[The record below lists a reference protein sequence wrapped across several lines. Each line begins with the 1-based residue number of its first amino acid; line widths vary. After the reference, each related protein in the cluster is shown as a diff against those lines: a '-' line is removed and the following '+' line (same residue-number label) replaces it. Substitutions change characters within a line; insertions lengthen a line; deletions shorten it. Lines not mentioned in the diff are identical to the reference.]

1 MSKLCKRIL
10 LILAVFSSFLTL
22 FACSAIQIDTY
33 HVELPQDKYQLR
45 VGQEIEALPIVSK
58 NGQEC
63 DLEVSYHSYDA
74 SIATY
79 VDGKIVALK
88 SGEVRIKVTLKNN
101 SKVYATALVTVVND
115 DSLIVDF
122 NYEKTMIKGTTQ
134 LLTYELLVEKNR
146 KLTFTSSN
154 ENVATIDELGNIK
167 AITVGTTTIETVV
180 SSLYDEGV
188 SKTYKLVIE
197 VKDLTFAINYVL
209 DGGTNSK
216 KNPNEYVPE
225 KLPLLL
231 ENPNKSGYKFVGWYD
246 NENFTGESIT
256 EISAGTMGDVTLYA
270 KWNAL
275 DYRISYELNGGINAE
290 NPDGYDVSDL
300 PVSLHAPSRTGYIFK
315 GWYMGENRVLAIPVG
330 TTGNV
335 VVSAKWEPITYTIDF
350 DTNGGLPTLSSID
363 YTIES
368 DSFTL
373 QEITKVGY
381 TFDGWYNGETKVTEI
396 TTGTYGNMTLV
407 AKWTADL
414 YTISYD
420 LADGVNNPENPT
432 SYTIESGLIT
442 LKDPTKEGYTFA
454 GWFNGEQLITTI
466 DSNTLENISLTAKWT
481 VNSYKLTFDVDGNL
495 TEKTFKYGESVTAIE
510 NPTKVGHTFT
520 GWSEELPVKMP
531 ANDLYVSATWRVNS
545 YKLTFD
551 VDGNLTEKTFK
562 YGESVTAIENPT
574 KVGHTFA
581 GWSEELPVKMPA
593 NDLYV
598 SATWRVNSYKITF
611 DVDGNLTEKTFKYG
625 ETVVAIENPT
635 KVGHTFAGWS
645 EELPETMP
653 ANDITVEAT
662 WTVNS
667 YKLTFD
673 VDGNLTEKTFKYGE
687 SVTAIENPTKVGYT
701 FAGWSPV
708 LPETM
713 PAEDLTVKATW
724 TVNSYDITYDF
735 AGGEFKNVDYL
746 NTPLHKFAIT
756 DYLTYQAVTG
766 AEVALI
772 KNTPAKFWV
781 YILLKN
787 TNNDG
792 LYEIVQIADGSA
804 NVTAEYDYVIAWH
817 SGLTDASAKNILQKM
832 LASSSSYIGGYVK
845 LSNVP
850 SSKTADCNITAE
862 VYKASDIVIN
872 DPLKTSY
879 TIEDSVELPTPS
891 RTGYVFDG
899 WYVNGTKLENIA
911 LGSTGNLNLVANWSI
926 VNYNINYDLDN
937 GSMEMVDYIN
947 NPLHTFTISDY
958 LTFAAATG
966 YKNALVDNAGGRW
979 WAYVVLQKTAVPGL
993 YKVVQMANGSTKITE
1008 QYDILIT
1015 WHSALK
1021 DTAAKAILN
1030 NMLNNS
1036 AAYVGSYIKVSNV
1049 PAGMTADCNI
1059 TAEVYSAESVKF
1071 NVITSYTVL
1080 DTVTLPVP
1088 TRTGYTFVGWYNG
1101 DIKVDKIE
1109 AGTTGNL
1116 NFVARWKE
1124 NVKVYHKLELDLAG
1138 GTLDDAPT
1146 QYLEGE
1152 EFILPIPTRE
1162 NYTFL
1167 GWYSGDTKIEKI
1179 SATETSDISLVAK
1192 WEIYPIRVN
1201 DKYYLTLKDAYD
1213 NASDNDVIYVGAGT
1227 FDLDFVIAKSV
1238 EIIGKS
1244 ASETTIKVAADYI
1257 NKVNAENIVISD
1269 VTLKGVGANVGGI
1282 YFQPGTKA
1290 HYFTVK
1296 NSVITD
1302 MNTFYKSIAAMSN
1315 NVVVT
1320 LENNEITKVGQFLIW
1335 VTTGV
1340 DTINLVGNKID
1351 AANCGTI
1358 TNAAAALLRIRDG
1371 KALVY
1376 NNEFTG
1382 TVPVITGLFE
1392 AGTATAEYVDV
1403 RFNTFK
1409 NVTKFVYINSVPKS
1423 VNFDE
1428 NLYLDADGNVLTAVP
1443 SQVTGNGVTPDAT
1456 IATSEEERA
1465 EFYYIFLH
1473 TQALNLVLNGGN
1485 CENLPTT
1492 YVEGRVT
1499 TLPIPSKVGYTFLGW
1514 YNGETKVDS
1523 IAASVSGELTLE
1535 AKWTINSYDI
1545 TYELAGGVN
1554 DSENPASYTIESGL
1568 ITLKDPT
1575 REGYTFLGWYNGEQL
1590 VTTIDSNTLENI
1602 TLTAKWK
1609 ITTDH
1614 EGTEDDPYSVDDAL
1628 KIAGTLTKGNS
1639 TTDKC
1644 YIKGIVSEITELSTS
1659 YGNATFKITVDGK
1672 TILVFR
1678 AKNEGNQNFT
1688 STDDLYVGD
1697 EVVIYGNITNYN
1709 GTLEITNCY
1718 VVSNNKVAR
1727 PEPIEEPE
1735 VVDKTLQEIIDMD
1748 DATNKEASY
1757 KITVIVLGWGKSLT
1771 SYDAAANKYGNMI
1784 VSDLEGLNKIV
1795 VFGAT
1800 ATISALVWD
1809 STNGKY
1815 TYTNKQDFLTNAITK
1830 SINIGD
1836 TLELVVIR
1844 DSYNGNTQLNAIV
1857 TKVTPKPAVTSNL
1870 IFDLDGGICA
1880 DLPTSYEEGT
1890 ELSLPT
1896 PTKEGYDFLG
1906 WEYNGTII
1914 TSITTTMTGDLT
1926 LTAKWKESGTTLY
1939 FEKVTS
1945 VNDITDDGLYLIVY
1959 ENGEKA
1965 YAFNSSLAT
1974 LDATNNYKELA
1985 LTALGIAVDDA
1996 SNSVTFRITKNT
2008 DGTFAILS
2016 ASNNYIYYSG
2026 SKNGLNQTSTKN
2038 TAINNISIDT
2048 DGYILIT
2055 SSSSTLKFNETSN
2068 QMRFRYYSSG
2078 QSSISLYKYSTTTSD
2093 PSKTH
2098 NINYNLPEGAT
2109 NSNPTSYTEGE
2120 TITLVDPVLPGYTF
2134 EGWYDN
2140 AECTGTKITEISGY
2154 TTDIILYAKFAKL
2167 PTHSISYKYNVDSTD
2182 IINDNPT
2189 EYAEGDSTVLKDAK
2203 LTNYAFSGW
2212 YLDSEYTN
2220 KITAIDPSWTAD
2232 VVIYGKFILDTL
2244 KETVV
2249 ATATFSANTNSGKVS
2264 NYTNT
2269 WSVTC
2274 DNVTW
2279 TMKNFNNNNNGW
2291 PYVRAGSKNNASV
2304 AEIITDSTMADSIT
2318 KVVVTVDKVTARS
2331 VNSFKLIVASDAN
2344 FENVIETV
2352 SLNIMTGENTF
2363 SCTTPIANCYYKI
2376 VIDCKK
2382 ASSNGIVQISKLEYY
2397 TKK

>member
-209 DGGTNSK
+209 DGGTNSEN
-216 KNPNEYVPE
+216 NPNEYVPE

-231 ENPNKSGYKFVGWYD
+231 ENPTKSGYKFVGWYD
-246 NENFTGESIT
+246 NENFTGEAIT

-275 DYRISYELNGGINAE
+275 DYRISYELNGGTNAE

-373 QEITKVGY
+373 QEITKAGY

-414 YTISYD
+414 YTISYN
-420 LADGVNNPENPT
+420 LADGVNSPENPT

-442 LKDPTKEGYTFA
+442 LKDPT
-454 GWFNGEQLITTI
+454 
-466 DSNTLENISLTAKWT
+466 
-481 VNSYKLTFDVDGNL
+481 
-495 TEKTFKYGESVTAIE
+495 
-510 NPTKVGHTFT
+510 
-520 GWSEELPVKMP
+520 
-531 ANDLYVSATWRVNS
+531 R
-545 YKLTFD
+545 
-551 VDGNLTEKTFK
+551 
-562 YGESVTAIENPT
+562 
-574 KVGHTFA
+574 
-581 GWSEELPVKMPA
+581 
-593 NDLYV
+593 
-598 SATWRVNSYKITF
+598 
-611 DVDGNLTEKTFKYG
+611 
-625 ETVVAIENPT
+625 
-635 KVGHTFAGWS
+635 
-645 EELPETMP
+645 
-653 ANDITVEAT
+653 
-662 WTVNS
+662 
-667 YKLTFD
+667 
-673 VDGNLTEKTFKYGE
+673 
-687 SVTAIENPTKVGYT
+687 VGYT
-701 FAGWSPV
+701 FV
-708 LPETM
+708 
-713 PAEDLTVKATW
+713 
-724 TVNSYDITYDF
+724 
-735 AGGEFKNVDYL
+735 
-746 NTPLHKFAIT
+746 
-756 DYLTYQAVTG
+756 
-766 AEVALI
+766 
-772 KNTPAKFWV
+772 
-781 YILLKN
+781 
-787 TNNDG
+787 
-792 LYEIVQIADGSA
+792 
-804 NVTAEYDYVIAWH
+804 
-817 SGLTDASAKNILQKM
+817 
-832 LASSSSYIGGYVK
+832 
-845 LSNVP
+845 
-850 SSKTADCNITAE
+850 
-862 VYKASDIVIN
+862 
-872 DPLKTSY
+872 
-879 TIEDSVELPTPS
+879 
-891 RTGYVFDG
+891 
-899 WYVNGTKLENIA
+899 
-911 LGSTGNLNLVANWSI
+911 
-926 VNYNINYDLDN
+926 
-937 GSMEMVDYIN
+937 
-947 NPLHTFTISDY
+947 
-958 LTFAAATG
+958 
-966 YKNALVDNAGGRW
+966 
-979 WAYVVLQKTAVPGL
+979 
-993 YKVVQMANGSTKITE
+993 
-1008 QYDILIT
+1008 
-1015 WHSALK
+1015 
-1021 DTAAKAILN
+1021 
-1030 NMLNNS
+1030 
-1036 AAYVGSYIKVSNV
+1036 
-1049 PAGMTADCNI
+1049 
-1059 TAEVYSAESVKF
+1059 
-1071 NVITSYTVL
+1071 
-1080 DTVTLPVP
+1080 
-1088 TRTGYTFVGWYNG
+1088 
-1101 DIKVDKIE
+1101 
-1109 AGTTGNL
+1109 
-1116 NFVARWKE
+1116 
-1124 NVKVYHKLELDLAG
+1124 
-1138 GTLDDAPT
+1138 
-1146 QYLEGE
+1146 
-1152 EFILPIPTRE
+1152 
-1162 NYTFL
+1162 
-1167 GWYSGDTKIEKI
+1167 
-1179 SATETSDISLVAK
+1179 
-1192 WEIYPIRVN
+1192 
-1201 DKYYLTLKDAYD
+1201 
-1213 NASDNDVIYVGAGT
+1213 
-1227 FDLDFVIAKSV
+1227 
-1238 EIIGKS
+1238 
-1244 ASETTIKVAADYI
+1244 
-1257 NKVNAENIVISD
+1257 
-1269 VTLKGVGANVGGI
+1269 
-1282 YFQPGTKA
+1282 
-1290 HYFTVK
+1290 
-1296 NSVITD
+1296 
-1302 MNTFYKSIAAMSN
+1302 
-1315 NVVVT
+1315 
-1320 LENNEITKVGQFLIW
+1320 
-1335 VTTGV
+1335 
-1340 DTINLVGNKID
+1340 
-1351 AANCGTI
+1351 
-1358 TNAAAALLRIRDG
+1358 
-1371 KALVY
+1371 
-1376 NNEFTG
+1376 
-1382 TVPVITGLFE
+1382 
-1392 AGTATAEYVDV
+1392 
-1403 RFNTFK
+1403 
-1409 NVTKFVYINSVPKS
+1409 
-1423 VNFDE
+1423 
-1428 NLYLDADGNVLTAVP
+1428 
-1443 SQVTGNGVTPDAT
+1443 
-1456 IATSEEERA
+1456 
-1465 EFYYIFLH
+1465 
-1473 TQALNLVLNGGN
+1473 
-1485 CENLPTT
+1485 
-1492 YVEGRVT
+1492 
-1499 TLPIPSKVGYTFLGW
+1499 
-1514 YNGETKVDS
+1514 
-1523 IAASVSGELTLE
+1523 
-1535 AKWTINSYDI
+1535 
-1545 TYELAGGVN
+1545 
-1554 DSENPASYTIESGL
+1554 
-1568 ITLKDPT
+1568 
-1575 REGYTFLGWYNGEQL
+1575 GWYNGEQL

-1614 EGTEDDPYSVDDAL
+1614 EGTEVDPYSVDDAL
-1628 KIAGTLTKGNS
+1628 KVAGTLTKGNS
-1639 TTDKC
+1639 TTDKY

-1771 SYDAAANKYGNMI
+1771 SYDTTANKYGNMI

-1836 TLELVVIR
+1836 TLELIVIR

-1857 TKVTPKPAVTSNL
+1857 TKVTPKPAVTSN
-1870 IFDLDGGICA
+1870 IVFDLDGGIC
-1880 DLPTSYEEGT
+1880 DNLPTTYEEGK
-1890 ELSLPT
+1890 ELVLPT
-1896 PTKEGYDFLG
+1896 TTKDGYDFLG
-1906 WEYNGTII
+1906 WEYNGTVI
-1914 TSITTTMTGDLT
+1914 TVIAPTMTGDLA
-1926 LTAKWKESGTTLY
+1926 LKAKWQEEDTTKAY
-1939 FEKVTS
+1939 FKKVTDVS
-1945 VNDITDDGLYLIVY
+1945 ELTEDAMYLIVY
-1959 ENGEKA
+1959 ESGEKA
-1965 YAFNSSLAT
+1965 FAFDSSLT
-1974 LDATNNYKELA
+1974 SKLDVAKNYKEFDI
-1985 LTALGIAVDDA
+1985 TSLGILVNEE
-1996 SNSVTFRITKNT
+1996 SKSVIFKIAKNT
-2008 DGTFAILS
+2008 DGSYAIL
-2016 ASNNYIYYSG
+2016 ASNGNYIYHTG
-2026 SKNGLNQTSTKN
+2026 TKN
-2038 TAINNISIDT
+2038 TLSEEKKVNNSKHTITFDAN
-2048 DGYILIT
+2048 GNVILKM
-2055 SSSSTLKFNETSN
+2055 SSADYSVRFNSADSD
-2068 QMRFRYYSSG
+2068 MRFRYYKSG
-2078 QSSISLYKYSTTTSD
+2078 QQSISLYKYSTSTSE
-2093 PSKTH
+2093 PSTSHK
-2098 NINYNLPEGAT
+2098 INYANLPEGTT

-2120 TITLVDPVLPGYTF
+2120 TITLVDPVLAGYTF
-2134 EGWYDN
+2134 DGWFDN

-2154 TTDIILYAKFAKL
+2154 TTDITLYAKFAKI

-2182 IINDNPT
+2182 ITNDNPT

-2203 LTNYAFSGW
+2203 LTNYAFTGW

-2220 KITAIDPSWTAD
+2220 KITAIDHSWTAD

-2244 KETVV
+2244 TETIV
-2249 ATATFSANTNSGKVS
+2249 ATATFSANTNIGKVS

-2304 AEIITDSTMADSIT
+2304 AEIITDSTMVDAIT
-2318 KVVVTVDKVTARS
+2318 KVVVTVDKVTASS

-2352 SLNIMTGENTF
+2352 SLNIKKGENTF
-2363 SCTTPIANCYYKI
+2363 SCTTPMAKRYYKI

>member
-88 SGEVRIKVTLKNN
+88 SGEVRIKVTLKSN

-209 DGGTNSK
+209 DGGTNSEN
-216 KNPNEYVPE
+216 NPNEYVPE
-225 KLPLLL
+225 KLPSLL

-275 DYRISYELNGGINAE
+275 DYRISYELNGGTNAE

-350 DTNGGLPTLSSID
+350 NTNGGLPTLSSID

-420 LADGVNNPENPT
+420 LADGINNPENPT

-442 LKDPTKEGYTFA
+442 LKDPTRVGYTFV
-454 GWFNGEQLITTI
+454 GWYNGEQLVTTI

-520 GWSEELPVKMP
+520 GWSKEIPATMP
-531 ANDLYVSATWRVNS
+531 AEDLTVKATWTVNS

-574 KVGHTFA
+574 KVGHTFT
-581 GWSEELPVKMPA
+581 GWSKELPVKMPA

-598 SATWRVNSYKITF
+598 SATWRVNSYTITF
-611 DVDGNLTEKTFKYG
+611 DVDGNLTEKIFKYG

-635 KVGHTFAGWS
+635 KVGHTFTGWS
-645 EELPETMP
+645 EELPVKMP

-756 DYLTYQAVTG
+756 DYLTYQSGTG
-766 AEVALI
+766 AEIALM
-772 KNTPAKFWV
+772 KTTPGIYWV

-792 LYEIVQIADGSA
+792 LYEIVQIANGNA

-817 SGLTDASAKNILQKM
+817 DGLTDTSAKSILQKM

-850 SSKTADCNITAE
+850 SNKTADCNITAE

-891 RTGYVFDG
+891 KTGYVFDG

-911 LGSTGNLNLVANWSI
+911 LGSTGNLVLKAQWKVM
-926 VNYNINYDLDN
+926 VYNISLNPDGGKAKYATWDEFVADFLKDFCTY
-937 GSMEMVDYIN
+937 VWN
-947 NPLHTFTISDY
+947 NP
-958 LTFAAATG
+958 
-966 YKNALVDNAGGRW
+966 
-979 WAYVVLQKTAVPGL
+979 
-993 YKVVQMANGSTKITE
+993 TKIT
-1008 QYDILIT
+1008 
-1015 WHSALK
+1015 
-1021 DTAAKAILN
+1021 
-1030 NMLNNS
+1030 S
-1036 AAYVGSYIKVSNV
+1036 AADFWGSSYSPDTTVQAKIISFFTDNAEKWGFLSDELDAGVKKANWTKYDKTHYYYYRCNLTEYLTKTKRTEWPESCGAFDGMSDPAWVGYYELN
-1049 PAGMTADCNI
+1049 
-1059 TAEVYSAESVKF
+1059 
-1071 NVITSYTVL
+1071 YTV
-1080 DTVTLPVP
+1080 DDNIMLPQLYKE
-1088 TRTGYTFVGWYNG
+1088 GYTFLGWFNG
-1101 DIKVDKIE
+1101 DTKVDIIK

-1116 NFVARWKE
+1116 NLVAKWEKI
-1124 NVKVYHKLELDLAG
+1124 KVYHDLNLDLDG
-1138 GTLDDAPT
+1138 GTLDEVPT

-1152 EFILPIPTRE
+1152 EFILPIPTKE
-1162 NYTFL
+1162 GYTFL
-1167 GWYSGDTKIEKI
+1167 GWYNGSEKVEKI

-1192 WEIYPIRVN
+1192 WEKIKVYHDLN
-1201 DKYYLTLKDAYD
+1201 L
-1213 NASDNDVIYVGAGT
+1213 
-1227 FDLDFVIAKSV
+1227 DLD
-1238 EIIGKS
+1238 GG
-1244 ASETTIKVAADYI
+1244 
-1257 NKVNAENIVISD
+1257 
-1269 VTLKGVGANVGGI
+1269 TLDEVPTQ
-1282 YFQPGTKA
+1282 Y
-1290 HYFTVK
+1290 
-1296 NSVITD
+1296 
-1302 MNTFYKSIAAMSN
+1302 
-1315 NVVVT
+1315 
-1320 LENNEITKVGQFLIW
+1320 LEGE
-1335 VTTGV
+1335 
-1340 DTINLVGNKID
+1340 
-1351 AANCGTI
+1351 
-1358 TNAAAALLRIRDG
+1358 
-1371 KALVY
+1371 
-1376 NNEFTG
+1376 EF
-1382 TVPVITGLFE
+1382 I
-1392 AGTATAEYVDV
+1392 
-1403 RFNTFK
+1403 
-1409 NVTKFVYINSVPKS
+1409 
-1423 VNFDE
+1423 
-1428 NLYLDADGNVLTAVP
+1428 
-1443 SQVTGNGVTPDAT
+1443 
-1456 IATSEEERA
+1456 
-1465 EFYYIFLH
+1465 
-1473 TQALNLVLNGGN
+1473 
-1485 CENLPTT
+1485 
-1492 YVEGRVT
+1492 
-1499 TLPIPSKVGYTFLGW
+1499 LPIP
-1514 YNGETKVDS
+1514 TK
-1523 IAASVSGELTLE
+1523 
-1535 AKWTINSYDI
+1535 
-1545 TYELAGGVN
+1545 
-1554 DSENPASYTIESGL
+1554 
-1568 ITLKDPT
+1568 
-1575 REGYTFLGWYNGEQL
+1575 EGYTFLGWYNGSEKVEKISATETADISL
-1590 VTTIDSNTLENI
+1590 V
-1602 TLTAKWK
+1602 AKWK

-1628 KIAGTLTKGNS
+1628 KIAGTLSSGEYTDLVYITGVVIDAGTFGTYYKNVYICDKNSNEIKILVYTCNISEIVDVIYVNDTVVIKGYIKNHNGNTLEISSKGNS
-1639 TTDKC
+1639 YATF
-1644 YIKGIVSEITELSTS
+1644 VSKEAGLSTITVSKTSSEFAIINELST
-1659 YGNATFKITVDGK
+1659 
-1672 TILVFR
+1672 
-1678 AKNEGNQNFT
+1678 
-1688 STDDLYVGD
+1688 
-1697 EVVIYGNITNYN
+1697 
-1709 GTLEITNCY
+1709 
-1718 VVSNNKVAR
+1718 
-1727 PEPIEEPE
+1727 
-1735 VVDKTLQEIIDMD
+1735 M
-1748 DATNKEASY
+1748 
-1757 KITVIVLGWGKSLT
+1757 
-1771 SYDAAANKYGNMI
+1771 
-1784 VSDLEGLNKIV
+1784 EGLNGSSFTFKVSVTEGYEIV
-1795 VFGAT
+1795 CVKVNGVEITPNNDVYT
-1800 ATISALVWD
+1800 ATIS
-1809 STNGKY
+1809 
-1815 TYTNKQDFLTNAITK
+1815 
-1830 SINIGD
+1830 
-1836 TLELVVIR
+1836 
-1844 DSYNGNTQLNAIV
+1844 GNTIIFV
-1857 TKVTPKPAVTSNL
+1857 ETKVKGAKDPESIVSLTFPDENKANNKIS
-1870 IFDLDGGICA
+1870 
-1880 DLPTSYEEGT
+1880 SYEKNWTAKIGT
-1890 ELSLPT
+1890 YEWTITGFNNNSWNNGWTYIKAGKKDT
-1896 PTKEGYDFLG
+1896 PGVANISTKFAE
-1906 WEYNGTII
+1906 II
-1914 TSITTTMTGDLT
+1914 TSITITVDSIKTNYINSMKLIISENADGSNALEEISLDL
-1926 LTAKWKESGTTLY
+1926 KKG
-1939 FEKVTS
+1939 
-1945 VNDITDDGLYLIVY
+1945 VNEIKIS
-1959 ENGEKA
+1959 KA
-1965 YAFNSSLAT
+1965 
-1974 LDATNNYKELA
+1974 
-1985 LTALGIAVDDA
+1985 
-1996 SNSVTFRITKNT
+1996 TKNCYYIL
-2008 DGTFAILS
+2008 TFDIN
-2016 ASNNYIYYSG
+2016 SNT
-2026 SKNGLNQTSTKN
+2026 SKNG
-2038 TAINNISIDT
+2038 TAMQISKVEYV
-2048 DGYILIT
+2048 GYKAD
-2055 SSSSTLKFNETSN
+2055 S
-2068 QMRFRYYSSG
+2068 
-2078 QSSISLYKYSTTTSD
+2078 SD

-2098 NINYNLPEGAT
+2098 NISYVNLPEGAT
-2109 NSNPTSYTEGE
+2109 NRNPTSYTEGE

-2154 TTDIILYAKFAKL
+2154 TTDITLYAKF
-2167 PTHSISYKYNVDSTD
+2167 SVDSETKNTKWKLVTD
-2182 IINDNPT
+2182 ASELSAGDEIVIASNSKSVITGDLDSSKNFLKENTTVTFNDNKT
-2189 EYAEGDSTVLKDAK
+2189 EITSIVDAVSIYILGGK
-2203 LTNYAFSGW
+2203 ADAWTLTNSDGKLLGASAVKKMTLGSGTTTW
-2212 YLDSEYTN
+2212 
-2220 KITAIDPSWTAD
+2220 KITIANNNATISSTNNS
-2232 VVIYGKFILDTL
+2232 YGRILH
-2244 KETVV
+2244 
-2249 ATATFSANTNSGKVS
+2249 NVS
-2264 NYTNT
+2264 STRFLNYTSST
-2269 WSVTC
+2269 
-2274 DNVTW
+2274 NVN
-2279 TMKNFNNNNNGW
+2279 MLLPQIYK
-2291 PYVRAGSKNNASV
+2291 
-2304 AEIITDSTMADSIT
+2304 
-2318 KVVVTVDKVTARS
+2318 KVV
-2331 VNSFKLIVASDAN
+2331 
-2344 FENVIETV
+2344 E
-2352 SLNIMTGENTF
+2352 
-2363 SCTTPIANCYYKI
+2363 
-2376 VIDCKK
+2376 
-2382 ASSNGIVQISKLEYY
+2382 
-2397 TKK
+2397 

>member
-209 DGGTNSK
+209 DGGTNSEN
-216 KNPNEYVPE
+216 NPNEYVPE

-231 ENPNKSGYKFVGWYD
+231 ENPTKSGYKFVGWYD
-246 NENFTGESIT
+246 NENFTGEAIT

-275 DYRISYELNGGINAE
+275 DYRISYELNGGTNAE

-373 QEITKVGY
+373 QEITKAGY

-414 YTISYD
+414 YTISYN
-420 LADGVNNPENPT
+420 LADGVNSPENPT

-442 LKDPTKEGYTFA
+442 LKEPTRVGYTFV
-454 GWFNGEQLITTI
+454 GWYNGEQLVTTI

-495 TEKTFKYGESVTAIE
+495 TEK
-510 NPTKVGHTFT
+510 N
-520 GWSEELPVKMP
+520 
-531 ANDLYVSATWRVNS
+531 
-545 YKLTFD
+545 
-551 VDGNLTEKTFK
+551 FK

-581 GWSEELPVKMPA
+581 GWSK
-593 NDLYV
+593 
-598 SATWRVNSYKITF
+598 
-611 DVDGNLTEKTFKYG
+611 
-625 ETVVAIENPT
+625 
-635 KVGHTFAGWS
+635 
-645 EELPETMP
+645 ELPETMP
-653 ANDITVEAT
+653 ANDITVEAK
-662 WTVNS
+662 W
-667 YKLTFD
+667 
-673 VDGNLTEKTFKYGE
+673 
-687 SVTAIENPTKVGYT
+687 AI
-701 FAGWSPV
+701 
-708 LPETM
+708 
-713 PAEDLTVKATW
+713 
-724 TVNSYDITYDF
+724 NSYDITYD
-735 AGGEFKNVDYL
+735 
-746 NTPLHKFAIT
+746 
-756 DYLTYQAVTG
+756 
-766 AEVALI
+766 
-772 KNTPAKFWV
+772 
-781 YILLKN
+781 
-787 TNNDG
+787 
-792 LYEIVQIADGSA
+792 
-804 NVTAEYDYVIAWH
+804 
-817 SGLTDASAKNILQKM
+817 
-832 LASSSSYIGGYVK
+832 
-845 LSNVP
+845 
-850 SSKTADCNITAE
+850 
-862 VYKASDIVIN
+862 
-872 DPLKTSY
+872 
-879 TIEDSVELPTPS
+879 
-891 RTGYVFDG
+891 
-899 WYVNGTKLENIA
+899 
-911 LGSTGNLNLVANWSI
+911 
-926 VNYNINYDLDN
+926 
-937 GSMEMVDYIN
+937 
-947 NPLHTFTISDY
+947 
-958 LTFAAATG
+958 
-966 YKNALVDNAGGRW
+966 
-979 WAYVVLQKTAVPGL
+979 
-993 YKVVQMANGSTKITE
+993 
-1008 QYDILIT
+1008 
-1015 WHSALK
+1015 
-1021 DTAAKAILN
+1021 
-1030 NMLNNS
+1030 
-1036 AAYVGSYIKVSNV
+1036 
-1049 PAGMTADCNI
+1049 
-1059 TAEVYSAESVKF
+1059 
-1071 NVITSYTVL
+1071 
-1080 DTVTLPVP
+1080 
-1088 TRTGYTFVGWYNG
+1088 
-1101 DIKVDKIE
+1101 
-1109 AGTTGNL
+1109 
-1116 NFVARWKE
+1116 
-1124 NVKVYHKLELDLAG
+1124 
-1138 GTLDDAPT
+1138 
-1146 QYLEGE
+1146 
-1152 EFILPIPTRE
+1152 
-1162 NYTFL
+1162 
-1167 GWYSGDTKIEKI
+1167 
-1179 SATETSDISLVAK
+1179 
-1192 WEIYPIRVN
+1192 
-1201 DKYYLTLKDAYD
+1201 
-1213 NASDNDVIYVGAGT
+1213 
-1227 FDLDFVIAKSV
+1227 
-1238 EIIGKS
+1238 
-1244 ASETTIKVAADYI
+1244 
-1257 NKVNAENIVISD
+1257 
-1269 VTLKGVGANVGGI
+1269 
-1282 YFQPGTKA
+1282 
-1290 HYFTVK
+1290 
-1296 NSVITD
+1296 
-1302 MNTFYKSIAAMSN
+1302 
-1315 NVVVT
+1315 
-1320 LENNEITKVGQFLIW
+1320 
-1335 VTTGV
+1335 
-1340 DTINLVGNKID
+1340 
-1351 AANCGTI
+1351 
-1358 TNAAAALLRIRDG
+1358 
-1371 KALVY
+1371 
-1376 NNEFTG
+1376 
-1382 TVPVITGLFE
+1382 
-1392 AGTATAEYVDV
+1392 
-1403 RFNTFK
+1403 
-1409 NVTKFVYINSVPKS
+1409 
-1423 VNFDE
+1423 
-1428 NLYLDADGNVLTAVP
+1428 
-1443 SQVTGNGVTPDAT
+1443 
-1456 IATSEEERA
+1456 
-1465 EFYYIFLH
+1465 
-1473 TQALNLVLNGGN
+1473 
-1485 CENLPTT
+1485 
-1492 YVEGRVT
+1492 
-1499 TLPIPSKVGYTFLGW
+1499 
-1514 YNGETKVDS
+1514 
-1523 IAASVSGELTLE
+1523 
-1535 AKWTINSYDI
+1535 
-1545 TYELAGGVN
+1545 LAGGVN
-1554 DSENPASYTIESGL
+1554 SPENPTSYTIESGL

-1575 REGYTFLGWYNGEQL
+1575 RVGYTFVGWYNGEQL

-1614 EGTEDDPYSVDDAL
+1614 EGTEVDPYSVDDAL
-1628 KIAGTLTKGNS
+1628 KVAGTLTKGNS
-1639 TTDKC
+1639 TTDKY

-1771 SYDAAANKYGNMI
+1771 SYDTTANKYGNMI

-1815 TYTNKQDFLTNAITK
+1815 TYTNKQDFLTNAITE

-1836 TLELVVIR
+1836 TLELIVIR
-1844 DSYNGNTQLNAIV
+1844 DSYNGSTQLNAIV
-1857 TKVTPKPAVTSNL
+1857 TKVTPKPVVTSN
-1870 IFDLDGGICA
+1870 IVFDLDGGIC
-1880 DLPTSYEEGT
+1880 DNLPTTYEEGN

-1914 TSITTTMTGDLT
+1914 TSITATMTGDLT

-2026 SKNGLNQTSTKN
+2026 SKNGLNQTSTKS
-2038 TAINNISIDT
+2038 TAINNITIDT

-2078 QSSISLYKYSTTTSD
+2078 QSSISLYKYSITTSD

-2109 NSNPTSYTEGE
+2109 NSNPTSYTEGD
-2120 TITLVDPVLPGYTF
+2120 TITLVDPVLSGYTF

-2154 TTDIILYAKFAKL
+2154 TTDITLYAKFAKI

-2182 IINDNPT
+2182 ITNDNPT

-2220 KITAIDPSWTAD
+2220 KITAIDPSWTTD
-2232 VVIYGKFILDTL
+2232 IVIFGKFETSTEKIIVSTFKDKNLSTNETIDLTWKLSVDANSFETASPARGVQIGAAKGTVLLSATNSKYKVNRIVMTVSTNGTANKNSIALTVGEQSASTISL
-2244 KETVV
+2244 KKANNYEIEF
-2249 ATATFSANTNSGKVS
+2249 ALETATLGDILFTINDANK
-2264 NYTNT
+2264 
-2269 WSVTC
+2269 SVYI
-2274 DNVTW
+2274 
-2279 TMKNFNNNNNGW
+2279 K
-2291 PYVRAGSKNNASV
+2291 
-2304 AEIITDSTMADSIT
+2304 SIT
-2318 KVVVTVDKVTARS
+2318 
-2331 VNSFKLIVASDAN
+2331 I
-2344 FENVIETV
+2344 
-2352 SLNIMTGENTF
+2352 
-2363 SCTTPIANCYYKI
+2363 YYM
-2376 VIDCKK
+2376 
-2382 ASSNGIVQISKLEYY
+2382 
-2397 TKK
+2397 

>member
-22 FACSAIQIDTY
+22 FACSTIQIDTY

-209 DGGTNSK
+209 DGGTNSEN
-216 KNPNEYVPE
+216 NPNEYVPE

-231 ENPNKSGYKFVGWYD
+231 ENPTKSGYKFVGWYD
-246 NENFTGESIT
+246 NENFTGEAIT

-275 DYRISYELNGGINAE
+275 DYRISYELNGGTNAE

-373 QEITKVGY
+373 QEITKAGY

-420 LADGVNNPENPT
+420 LADGVNSPENPT

-442 LKDPTKEGYTFA
+442 LKDPTREGYTFA
-454 GWFNGEQLITTI
+454 GWYNGEQLVTTI

-495 TEKTFKYGESVTAIE
+495 TERTFKYGESITAIE
-510 NPTKVGHTFT
+510 NPTKVGHTF
-520 GWSEELPVKMP
+520 V
-531 ANDLYVSATWRVNS
+531 
-545 YKLTFD
+545 
-551 VDGNLTEKTFK
+551 
-562 YGESVTAIENPT
+562 
-574 KVGHTFA
+574 
-581 GWSEELPVKMPA
+581 
-593 NDLYV
+593 
-598 SATWRVNSYKITF
+598 
-611 DVDGNLTEKTFKYG
+611 
-625 ETVVAIENPT
+625 
-635 KVGHTFAGWS
+635 GWS

-653 ANDITVEAT
+653 ANDITVEAK
-662 WTVNS
+662 W
-667 YKLTFD
+667 
-673 VDGNLTEKTFKYGE
+673 
-687 SVTAIENPTKVGYT
+687 AI
-701 FAGWSPV
+701 
-708 LPETM
+708 
-713 PAEDLTVKATW
+713 
-724 TVNSYDITYDF
+724 NSYDITYD
-735 AGGEFKNVDYL
+735 
-746 NTPLHKFAIT
+746 
-756 DYLTYQAVTG
+756 
-766 AEVALI
+766 
-772 KNTPAKFWV
+772 
-781 YILLKN
+781 
-787 TNNDG
+787 
-792 LYEIVQIADGSA
+792 
-804 NVTAEYDYVIAWH
+804 
-817 SGLTDASAKNILQKM
+817 
-832 LASSSSYIGGYVK
+832 
-845 LSNVP
+845 
-850 SSKTADCNITAE
+850 
-862 VYKASDIVIN
+862 
-872 DPLKTSY
+872 
-879 TIEDSVELPTPS
+879 
-891 RTGYVFDG
+891 
-899 WYVNGTKLENIA
+899 
-911 LGSTGNLNLVANWSI
+911 
-926 VNYNINYDLDN
+926 
-937 GSMEMVDYIN
+937 
-947 NPLHTFTISDY
+947 
-958 LTFAAATG
+958 
-966 YKNALVDNAGGRW
+966 
-979 WAYVVLQKTAVPGL
+979 
-993 YKVVQMANGSTKITE
+993 
-1008 QYDILIT
+1008 
-1015 WHSALK
+1015 
-1021 DTAAKAILN
+1021 
-1030 NMLNNS
+1030 
-1036 AAYVGSYIKVSNV
+1036 
-1049 PAGMTADCNI
+1049 
-1059 TAEVYSAESVKF
+1059 
-1071 NVITSYTVL
+1071 
-1080 DTVTLPVP
+1080 
-1088 TRTGYTFVGWYNG
+1088 
-1101 DIKVDKIE
+1101 
-1109 AGTTGNL
+1109 
-1116 NFVARWKE
+1116 
-1124 NVKVYHKLELDLAG
+1124 
-1138 GTLDDAPT
+1138 
-1146 QYLEGE
+1146 
-1152 EFILPIPTRE
+1152 
-1162 NYTFL
+1162 
-1167 GWYSGDTKIEKI
+1167 
-1179 SATETSDISLVAK
+1179 
-1192 WEIYPIRVN
+1192 
-1201 DKYYLTLKDAYD
+1201 
-1213 NASDNDVIYVGAGT
+1213 
-1227 FDLDFVIAKSV
+1227 
-1238 EIIGKS
+1238 
-1244 ASETTIKVAADYI
+1244 
-1257 NKVNAENIVISD
+1257 
-1269 VTLKGVGANVGGI
+1269 
-1282 YFQPGTKA
+1282 
-1290 HYFTVK
+1290 
-1296 NSVITD
+1296 
-1302 MNTFYKSIAAMSN
+1302 
-1315 NVVVT
+1315 
-1320 LENNEITKVGQFLIW
+1320 
-1335 VTTGV
+1335 
-1340 DTINLVGNKID
+1340 
-1351 AANCGTI
+1351 
-1358 TNAAAALLRIRDG
+1358 
-1371 KALVY
+1371 
-1376 NNEFTG
+1376 
-1382 TVPVITGLFE
+1382 
-1392 AGTATAEYVDV
+1392 
-1403 RFNTFK
+1403 
-1409 NVTKFVYINSVPKS
+1409 
-1423 VNFDE
+1423 
-1428 NLYLDADGNVLTAVP
+1428 
-1443 SQVTGNGVTPDAT
+1443 
-1456 IATSEEERA
+1456 
-1465 EFYYIFLH
+1465 
-1473 TQALNLVLNGGN
+1473 
-1485 CENLPTT
+1485 
-1492 YVEGRVT
+1492 
-1499 TLPIPSKVGYTFLGW
+1499 
-1514 YNGETKVDS
+1514 
-1523 IAASVSGELTLE
+1523 
-1535 AKWTINSYDI
+1535 
-1545 TYELAGGVN
+1545 LAGGVN
-1554 DSENPASYTIESGL
+1554 SPENPTSYTIESGL

-1575 REGYTFLGWYNGEQL
+1575 RVGYTFVGWYNGEQL

-1614 EGTEDDPYSVDDAL
+1614 EGTEVDPYSVDDAL
-1628 KIAGTLTKGNS
+1628 KVAGTLTKGNS
-1639 TTDKC
+1639 TTDKY

-1771 SYDAAANKYGNMI
+1771 SYDTTANKYGNMI

-1836 TLELVVIR
+1836 TLELIVIR

-1857 TKVTPKPAVTSNL
+1857 TKVTPKPAVTSN
-1870 IFDLDGGICA
+1870 IVFDLDGGIC
-1880 DLPTSYEEGT
+1880 DNLPTTYEEGK
-1890 ELSLPT
+1890 ELVLPT
-1896 PTKEGYDFLG
+1896 PTKDGYDFLG
-1906 WEYNGTII
+1906 WEYNGTVI
-1914 TSITTTMTGDLT
+1914 TVIAPTMTGDLA
-1926 LTAKWKESGTTLY
+1926 LKAKWQEEDTTKAY
-1939 FEKVTS
+1939 FKKVTDVS
-1945 VNDITDDGLYLIVY
+1945 ELTEDAMYLIVY
-1959 ENGEKA
+1959 ESGEKA
-1965 YAFNSSLAT
+1965 FAFDSSLT
-1974 LDATNNYKELA
+1974 SKLDVAKNYKEFDI
-1985 LTALGIAVDDA
+1985 TSLGILVNEE
-1996 SNSVTFRITKNT
+1996 SKSVIFKIAKNT
-2008 DGTFAILS
+2008 DGSYAIL
-2016 ASNNYIYYSG
+2016 ASNGNYIYHTG
-2026 SKNGLNQTSTKN
+2026 TKN
-2038 TAINNISIDT
+2038 TLSEEKKVNNSKHTITFDAN
-2048 DGYILIT
+2048 GNVILKM
-2055 SSSSTLKFNETSN
+2055 SSADYSVRFNSADSD
-2068 QMRFRYYSSG
+2068 MRFRYYKSG
-2078 QSSISLYKYSTTTSD
+2078 QQSISLYKYSTSTSE
-2093 PSKTH
+2093 PSTSHK
-2098 NINYNLPEGAT
+2098 INYANLPEGTT

-2120 TITLVDPVLPGYTF
+2120 TITLVDPVLAGYTF
-2134 EGWYDN
+2134 DGWFDN

-2154 TTDIILYAKFAKL
+2154 TTDITLYAKFAKI

-2182 IINDNPT
+2182 ITNDNPT

-2203 LTNYAFSGW
+2203 LTNYAFTGW

-2220 KITAIDPSWTAD
+2220 KITAIDHSWTAD

-2244 KETVV
+2244 TETIV
-2249 ATATFSANTNSGKVS
+2249 ATATFSANTNIGKVS

-2304 AEIITDSTMADSIT
+2304 AEIITDSTMVDAIT
-2318 KVVVTVDKVTARS
+2318 KVVVTVDKVTASS

-2352 SLNIMTGENTF
+2352 SLNIKKGENTF
-2363 SCTTPIANCYYKI
+2363 SCTTPMAKRYYKI

>member
-209 DGGTNSK
+209 DGGTNSEN
-216 KNPNEYVPE
+216 NPNEYVPE

-231 ENPNKSGYKFVGWYD
+231 ENPTKSGYKFVGWYD
-246 NENFTGESIT
+246 NENFTGEAIT
-256 EISAGTMGDVTLYA
+256 EISAGTMGEVTIYA

-275 DYRISYELNGGINAE
+275 DYRISYELNGGTNAE

-335 VVSAKWEPITYTIDF
+335 VVSAKWEPITYTIHF

-442 LKDPTKEGYTFA
+442 LKDPTRVGYTFG
-454 GWFNGEQLITTI
+454 GWYNGEQLVTSI
-466 DSNTLENISLTAKWT
+466 DSNSLENISLTAKWT
-481 VNSYKLTFDVDGNL
+481 INSYTLTFDVDGNL
-495 TEKTFKYGESVTAIE
+495 AEKTFKYGESITAIE
-510 NPTKVGHTFT
+510 NPTKVGHTF
-520 GWSEELPVKMP
+520 V
-531 ANDLYVSATWRVNS
+531 
-545 YKLTFD
+545 
-551 VDGNLTEKTFK
+551 
-562 YGESVTAIENPT
+562 
-574 KVGHTFA
+574 
-581 GWSEELPVKMPA
+581 
-593 NDLYV
+593 
-598 SATWRVNSYKITF
+598 
-611 DVDGNLTEKTFKYG
+611 
-625 ETVVAIENPT
+625 
-635 KVGHTFAGWS
+635 GWS

-653 ANDITVEAT
+653 ANDITVEAK
-662 WTVNS
+662 W
-667 YKLTFD
+667 
-673 VDGNLTEKTFKYGE
+673 E
-687 SVTAIENPTKVGYT
+687 I
-701 FAGWSPV
+701 
-708 LPETM
+708 
-713 PAEDLTVKATW
+713 
-724 TVNSYDITYDF
+724 NSYDITYD
-735 AGGEFKNVDYL
+735 
-746 NTPLHKFAIT
+746 
-756 DYLTYQAVTG
+756 
-766 AEVALI
+766 
-772 KNTPAKFWV
+772 
-781 YILLKN
+781 
-787 TNNDG
+787 
-792 LYEIVQIADGSA
+792 
-804 NVTAEYDYVIAWH
+804 
-817 SGLTDASAKNILQKM
+817 
-832 LASSSSYIGGYVK
+832 
-845 LSNVP
+845 
-850 SSKTADCNITAE
+850 
-862 VYKASDIVIN
+862 
-872 DPLKTSY
+872 
-879 TIEDSVELPTPS
+879 
-891 RTGYVFDG
+891 
-899 WYVNGTKLENIA
+899 
-911 LGSTGNLNLVANWSI
+911 
-926 VNYNINYDLDN
+926 
-937 GSMEMVDYIN
+937 
-947 NPLHTFTISDY
+947 
-958 LTFAAATG
+958 
-966 YKNALVDNAGGRW
+966 
-979 WAYVVLQKTAVPGL
+979 
-993 YKVVQMANGSTKITE
+993 
-1008 QYDILIT
+1008 
-1015 WHSALK
+1015 
-1021 DTAAKAILN
+1021 
-1030 NMLNNS
+1030 
-1036 AAYVGSYIKVSNV
+1036 
-1049 PAGMTADCNI
+1049 
-1059 TAEVYSAESVKF
+1059 
-1071 NVITSYTVL
+1071 
-1080 DTVTLPVP
+1080 
-1088 TRTGYTFVGWYNG
+1088 
-1101 DIKVDKIE
+1101 
-1109 AGTTGNL
+1109 
-1116 NFVARWKE
+1116 
-1124 NVKVYHKLELDLAG
+1124 
-1138 GTLDDAPT
+1138 
-1146 QYLEGE
+1146 
-1152 EFILPIPTRE
+1152 
-1162 NYTFL
+1162 
-1167 GWYSGDTKIEKI
+1167 
-1179 SATETSDISLVAK
+1179 
-1192 WEIYPIRVN
+1192 
-1201 DKYYLTLKDAYD
+1201 
-1213 NASDNDVIYVGAGT
+1213 
-1227 FDLDFVIAKSV
+1227 
-1238 EIIGKS
+1238 
-1244 ASETTIKVAADYI
+1244 
-1257 NKVNAENIVISD
+1257 
-1269 VTLKGVGANVGGI
+1269 
-1282 YFQPGTKA
+1282 
-1290 HYFTVK
+1290 
-1296 NSVITD
+1296 
-1302 MNTFYKSIAAMSN
+1302 
-1315 NVVVT
+1315 
-1320 LENNEITKVGQFLIW
+1320 
-1335 VTTGV
+1335 
-1340 DTINLVGNKID
+1340 
-1351 AANCGTI
+1351 
-1358 TNAAAALLRIRDG
+1358 
-1371 KALVY
+1371 
-1376 NNEFTG
+1376 
-1382 TVPVITGLFE
+1382 
-1392 AGTATAEYVDV
+1392 
-1403 RFNTFK
+1403 
-1409 NVTKFVYINSVPKS
+1409 
-1423 VNFDE
+1423 
-1428 NLYLDADGNVLTAVP
+1428 
-1443 SQVTGNGVTPDAT
+1443 
-1456 IATSEEERA
+1456 
-1465 EFYYIFLH
+1465 
-1473 TQALNLVLNGGN
+1473 
-1485 CENLPTT
+1485 
-1492 YVEGRVT
+1492 
-1499 TLPIPSKVGYTFLGW
+1499 
-1514 YNGETKVDS
+1514 
-1523 IAASVSGELTLE
+1523 
-1535 AKWTINSYDI
+1535 
-1545 TYELAGGVN
+1545 LAGGVN
-1554 DSENPASYTIESGL
+1554 NSENPTTYTIESGL
-1568 ITLKDPT
+1568 ITLKNPT
-1575 REGYTFLGWYNGEQL
+1575 REGYNFLGWYNGEQL

-1609 ITTDH
+1609 ITTAH
-1614 EGTEDDPYSVDDAL
+1614 EGSVDDPYSVDDAL
-1628 KIAGTLTKGNS
+1628 KVAGTLTKGNS
-1639 TTDKC
+1639 TTDKY

-1688 STDDLYVGD
+1688 STDDLYLGD
-1697 EVVIYGNITNYN
+1697 EVVIYGNITNYD

-1748 DATNKEASY
+1748 DTTNKKASY

-1771 SYDAAANKYGNMI
+1771 SYDATANKYGNMI

-1836 TLELVVIR
+1836 TLELIVIR

-1870 IFDLDGGICA
+1870 IFDLDGGTCA
-1880 DLPTSYEEGT
+1880 DLPTSYEEGN

-1914 TSITTTMTGDLT
+1914 TSITATMTGDLT

-1965 YAFNSSLAT
+1965 YAFDSSLAT

-1985 LTALGIAVDDA
+1985 LSALGIAVDDT
-1996 SNSVTFRITKNT
+1996 SNSVTFRITKNS

-2016 ASNNYIYYSG
+2016 ASNNYIYRSTT
-2026 SKNGLNQTSTKN
+2026 SNGLEQSTTKANSTN
-2038 TAINNISIDT
+2038 TITIDAK
-2048 DGYILIT
+2048 GNVLIK
-2055 SSSSTLKFNETSN
+2055 SSKTTLKFNSTSG
-2068 QMRFRYYSSG
+2068 QTRFRYYKSG
-2078 QSSISLYKYSTTTSD
+2078 QSSISLYKYSTTSSD

-2109 NSNPTSYTEGE
+2109 NSNPTSYTEGK

-2154 TTDIILYAKFAKL
+2154 TTDITLYAKFAKI
-2167 PTHSISYKYNVDSTD
+2167 PTHSISYRYNVDSTD
-2182 IINDNPT
+2182 ITNDNPT
-2189 EYAEGDSTVLKDAK
+2189 GYAEGDSTVLKNAK

-2220 KITAIDPSWTAD
+2220 KITAIDSSWNTD
-2232 VVIYGKFILDTL
+2232 MVIYGKFILDTL
-2244 KETVV
+2244 TETIV
-2249 ATATFSANTNSGKVS
+2249 ATATFSSKTNSKGVN
-2264 NYTNT
+2264 NYTST

-2274 DNVTW
+2274 DKVTW
-2279 TMKNFNNNNNGW
+2279 TMKNFNNNDNGW
-2291 PYVRAGSKNNASV
+2291 DYVKAGSKKNASI
-2304 AEIITDSTMADSIT
+2304 AEIITDSTMVDAIT

-2331 VNSFKLIVASDAN
+2331 VNSFKLIVASDSN

-2352 SLNIMTGENTF
+2352 SLNIKTGENTF

>member
-146 KLTFTSSN
+146 KLTFTSSD

-216 KNPNEYVPE
+216 NNPNEYVPE

-275 DYRISYELNGGINAE
+275 DYRISYELNGGTNAE

-520 GWSEELPVKMP
+520 GWSKEIPVKMP
-531 ANDLYVSATWRVNS
+531 ANDLYVSATW
-545 YKLTFD
+545 T
-551 VDGNLTEKTFK
+551 
-562 YGESVTAIENPT
+562 
-574 KVGHTFA
+574 
-581 GWSEELPVKMPA
+581 
-593 NDLYV
+593 
-598 SATWRVNSYKITF
+598 VNSYKITF

-653 ANDITVEAT
+653 ANDITVEAIWTVNSYKLTFDVDGNLTEKTFKYGESVIAIENPTKVGHTFAGWSEDLPVKMPANDITVEAT

-667 YKLTFD
+667 YKITFD

-804 NVTAEYDYVIAWH
+804 NVTAEYDYVVAWH
-817 SGLTDASAKNILQKM
+817 SGLTDASAKSILQKM

-899 WYVNGTKLENIA
+899 WYVNGTKVTSITRGTTGNVTLKANWKVMTYQITLDPVGGRAKYATWEDFVSDFLKDFCTYVWNDPTRITDVNVFWDKSYATNDEIKGKILSFFTDNYDKWGFLSEELDAGIKKANWTSYDKTNYLYYRCNLTEYLAKTKRTEWPASCGAFDNMSDPSWISPIADPKYATWEDFVSDFLKDFCTYVWNDPTRITDVNVFWDKSYATNDEIKGKILSFFTDNYDKWGFLSEELDAGIKKANWTSYDKTNYLYYRCNLTEYLAKTKRTEWPASCGAFDGMSDPAWVGYYELNYTVGDNIMLPQLYKEGYTF
-911 LGSTGNLNLVANWSI
+911 LGWFNGDTKVDMIKAGTTGNLNLVAKWEKI
-926 VNYNINYDLDN
+926 KIYHDLN
-937 GSMEMVDYIN
+937 
-947 NPLHTFTISDY
+947 L
-958 LTFAAATG
+958 
-966 YKNALVDNAGGRW
+966 
-979 WAYVVLQKTAVPGL
+979 GL
-993 YKVVQMANGSTKITE
+993 
-1008 QYDILIT
+1008 D
-1015 WHSALK
+1015 
-1021 DTAAKAILN
+1021 
-1030 NMLNNS
+1030 
-1036 AAYVGSYIKVSNV
+1036 
-1049 PAGMTADCNI
+1049 
-1059 TAEVYSAESVKF
+1059 
-1071 NVITSYTVL
+1071 
-1080 DTVTLPVP
+1080 
-1088 TRTGYTFVGWYNG
+1088 
-1101 DIKVDKIE
+1101 
-1109 AGTTGNL
+1109 
-1116 NFVARWKE
+1116 
-1124 NVKVYHKLELDLAG
+1124 G
-1138 GTLDDAPT
+1138 GTLDEVPT

-1152 EFILPIPTRE
+1152 EFILPIPTKE
-1162 NYTFL
+1162 GYTFL
-1167 GWYSGDTKIEKI
+1167 GWYNGSEKVEKI

-1192 WEIYPIRVN
+1192 W
-1201 DKYYLTLKDAYD
+1201 
-1213 NASDNDVIYVGAGT
+1213 
-1227 FDLDFVIAKSV
+1227 
-1238 EIIGKS
+1238 
-1244 ASETTIKVAADYI
+1244 
-1257 NKVNAENIVISD
+1257 
-1269 VTLKGVGANVGGI
+1269 
-1282 YFQPGTKA
+1282 
-1290 HYFTVK
+1290 
-1296 NSVITD
+1296 
-1302 MNTFYKSIAAMSN
+1302 
-1315 NVVVT
+1315 
-1320 LENNEITKVGQFLIW
+1320 
-1335 VTTGV
+1335 
-1340 DTINLVGNKID
+1340 
-1351 AANCGTI
+1351 
-1358 TNAAAALLRIRDG
+1358 
-1371 KALVY
+1371 
-1376 NNEFTG
+1376 
-1382 TVPVITGLFE
+1382 
-1392 AGTATAEYVDV
+1392 
-1403 RFNTFK
+1403 
-1409 NVTKFVYINSVPKS
+1409 
-1423 VNFDE
+1423 
-1428 NLYLDADGNVLTAVP
+1428 
-1443 SQVTGNGVTPDAT
+1443 
-1456 IATSEEERA
+1456 
-1465 EFYYIFLH
+1465 
-1473 TQALNLVLNGGN
+1473 
-1485 CENLPTT
+1485 
-1492 YVEGRVT
+1492 
-1499 TLPIPSKVGYTFLGW
+1499 
-1514 YNGETKVDS
+1514 
-1523 IAASVSGELTLE
+1523 
-1535 AKWTINSYDI
+1535 
-1545 TYELAGGVN
+1545 
-1554 DSENPASYTIESGL
+1554 
-1568 ITLKDPT
+1568 
-1575 REGYTFLGWYNGEQL
+1575 
-1590 VTTIDSNTLENI
+1590 
-1602 TLTAKWK
+1602 K
-1609 ITTDH
+1609 ITTAH
-1614 EGTEDDPYSVDDAL
+1614 EGSVDDPYSVDDAL
-1628 KIAGTLTKGNS
+1628 KVAGTLTKGNS
-1639 TTDKC
+1639 TADKY

-1697 EVVIYGNITNYN
+1697 EVLIYGNITNYN

-1735 VVDKTLQEIIDMD
+1735 VVDKTLQEIINMD

-1836 TLELVVIR
+1836 TLELIVIR

-1870 IFDLDGGICA
+1870 IFDLDGGTCA

-1914 TSITTTMTGDLT
+1914 TSITATMTGDLT

-1965 YAFNSSLAT
+1965 YAFDSSLAT

-1985 LTALGIAVDDA
+1985 LSALGIAVDDT
-1996 SNSVTFRITKNT
+1996 SNSVTFRITKNS

-2016 ASNNYIYYSG
+2016 ASGNYIYR
-2026 SKNGLNQTSTKN
+2026 SKTSNGLEQSTTKANSTN
-2038 TAINNISIDT
+2038 TITIDAK
-2048 DGYILIT
+2048 GNVLIV
-2055 SSSSTLKFNETSN
+2055 SSNTTLKFNSASDQT
-2068 QMRFRYYSSG
+2068 RFRYYKSD
-2078 QSSISLYKYSTTTSD
+2078 QSSISLYKYSTTSSD

-2098 NINYNLPEGAT
+2098 NINYVNLPEGAT

-2134 EGWYDN
+2134 EGWFDN

-2154 TTDIILYAKFAKL
+2154 TTDITLYAKFAKI

-2182 IINDNPT
+2182 ITNDNPT

-2249 ATATFSANTNSGKVS
+2249 ATTTFSANTNSGKV
-2264 NYTNT
+2264 NDYTTT

-2274 DNVTW
+2274 DKVTW
-2279 TMKNFNNNNNGW
+2279 TMKNFNNNNNNGW
-2291 PYVRAGSKNNASV
+2291 PYVRAGSKKNASI
-2304 AEIITDSTMADSIT
+2304 AEIITDSTMVDAIT

-2331 VNSFKLIVASDAN
+2331 VNSFKLIVASDSN

-2352 SLNIMTGENTF
+2352 SLNIKTGENTF

>member
-209 DGGTNSK
+209 DGGTNSEN
-216 KNPNEYVPE
+216 NPNEYVPE

-231 ENPNKSGYKFVGWYD
+231 ENPTKSGYKFVGWYD
-246 NENFTGESIT
+246 NENFTGEAIT

-275 DYRISYELNGGINAE
+275 DYRISYELNGGTNAE

-373 QEITKVGY
+373 QEITKAGY

-414 YTISYD
+414 YTISYN
-420 LADGVNNPENPT
+420 LADGVNSPENPT

-442 LKDPTKEGYTFA
+442 LKDPTRVGYTFV
-454 GWFNGEQLITTI
+454 GWYNGEQLVTTI

-495 TEKTFKYGESVTAIE
+495 TEK
-510 NPTKVGHTFT
+510 N
-520 GWSEELPVKMP
+520 
-531 ANDLYVSATWRVNS
+531 
-545 YKLTFD
+545 
-551 VDGNLTEKTFK
+551 FK

-581 GWSEELPVKMPA
+581 GWSK
-593 NDLYV
+593 
-598 SATWRVNSYKITF
+598 
-611 DVDGNLTEKTFKYG
+611 
-625 ETVVAIENPT
+625 
-635 KVGHTFAGWS
+635 
-645 EELPETMP
+645 ELPETMP
-653 ANDITVEAT
+653 ANDITVEAK
-662 WTVNS
+662 W
-667 YKLTFD
+667 
-673 VDGNLTEKTFKYGE
+673 
-687 SVTAIENPTKVGYT
+687 AI
-701 FAGWSPV
+701 
-708 LPETM
+708 
-713 PAEDLTVKATW
+713 
-724 TVNSYDITYDF
+724 NSYDITYD
-735 AGGEFKNVDYL
+735 
-746 NTPLHKFAIT
+746 
-756 DYLTYQAVTG
+756 
-766 AEVALI
+766 
-772 KNTPAKFWV
+772 
-781 YILLKN
+781 
-787 TNNDG
+787 
-792 LYEIVQIADGSA
+792 
-804 NVTAEYDYVIAWH
+804 
-817 SGLTDASAKNILQKM
+817 
-832 LASSSSYIGGYVK
+832 
-845 LSNVP
+845 
-850 SSKTADCNITAE
+850 
-862 VYKASDIVIN
+862 
-872 DPLKTSY
+872 
-879 TIEDSVELPTPS
+879 
-891 RTGYVFDG
+891 
-899 WYVNGTKLENIA
+899 
-911 LGSTGNLNLVANWSI
+911 
-926 VNYNINYDLDN
+926 
-937 GSMEMVDYIN
+937 
-947 NPLHTFTISDY
+947 
-958 LTFAAATG
+958 
-966 YKNALVDNAGGRW
+966 
-979 WAYVVLQKTAVPGL
+979 
-993 YKVVQMANGSTKITE
+993 
-1008 QYDILIT
+1008 
-1015 WHSALK
+1015 
-1021 DTAAKAILN
+1021 
-1030 NMLNNS
+1030 
-1036 AAYVGSYIKVSNV
+1036 
-1049 PAGMTADCNI
+1049 
-1059 TAEVYSAESVKF
+1059 
-1071 NVITSYTVL
+1071 
-1080 DTVTLPVP
+1080 
-1088 TRTGYTFVGWYNG
+1088 
-1101 DIKVDKIE
+1101 
-1109 AGTTGNL
+1109 
-1116 NFVARWKE
+1116 
-1124 NVKVYHKLELDLAG
+1124 
-1138 GTLDDAPT
+1138 
-1146 QYLEGE
+1146 
-1152 EFILPIPTRE
+1152 
-1162 NYTFL
+1162 
-1167 GWYSGDTKIEKI
+1167 
-1179 SATETSDISLVAK
+1179 
-1192 WEIYPIRVN
+1192 
-1201 DKYYLTLKDAYD
+1201 
-1213 NASDNDVIYVGAGT
+1213 
-1227 FDLDFVIAKSV
+1227 
-1238 EIIGKS
+1238 
-1244 ASETTIKVAADYI
+1244 
-1257 NKVNAENIVISD
+1257 
-1269 VTLKGVGANVGGI
+1269 
-1282 YFQPGTKA
+1282 
-1290 HYFTVK
+1290 
-1296 NSVITD
+1296 
-1302 MNTFYKSIAAMSN
+1302 
-1315 NVVVT
+1315 
-1320 LENNEITKVGQFLIW
+1320 
-1335 VTTGV
+1335 
-1340 DTINLVGNKID
+1340 
-1351 AANCGTI
+1351 
-1358 TNAAAALLRIRDG
+1358 
-1371 KALVY
+1371 
-1376 NNEFTG
+1376 
-1382 TVPVITGLFE
+1382 
-1392 AGTATAEYVDV
+1392 
-1403 RFNTFK
+1403 
-1409 NVTKFVYINSVPKS
+1409 
-1423 VNFDE
+1423 
-1428 NLYLDADGNVLTAVP
+1428 
-1443 SQVTGNGVTPDAT
+1443 
-1456 IATSEEERA
+1456 
-1465 EFYYIFLH
+1465 
-1473 TQALNLVLNGGN
+1473 
-1485 CENLPTT
+1485 
-1492 YVEGRVT
+1492 
-1499 TLPIPSKVGYTFLGW
+1499 
-1514 YNGETKVDS
+1514 
-1523 IAASVSGELTLE
+1523 
-1535 AKWTINSYDI
+1535 
-1545 TYELAGGVN
+1545 LAGGVN
-1554 DSENPASYTIESGL
+1554 SPENPTSYTIESGL

-1575 REGYTFLGWYNGEQL
+1575 RVGYTFVGWYNGEQL

-1614 EGTEDDPYSVDDAL
+1614 EGTEVDPYSVDDAL
-1628 KIAGTLTKGNS
+1628 KVAGTLTKGNS
-1639 TTDKC
+1639 TTDKY

-1771 SYDAAANKYGNMI
+1771 SYDTTANKYGNMI

-1836 TLELVVIR
+1836 TLELIVIR

-1857 TKVTPKPAVTSNL
+1857 TKVTPKPAVTSN
-1870 IFDLDGGICA
+1870 IVFDLDGGIC
-1880 DLPTSYEEGT
+1880 DNLPTTYEEGK
-1890 ELSLPT
+1890 ELVLPT
-1896 PTKEGYDFLG
+1896 PTKDGYDFLG
-1906 WEYNGTII
+1906 WEYNGTVI
-1914 TSITTTMTGDLT
+1914 TVIAPTMTGDLA
-1926 LTAKWKESGTTLY
+1926 LKAKWQEEDTTKAY
-1939 FEKVTS
+1939 FKKVTDVS
-1945 VNDITDDGLYLIVY
+1945 ELTEDAMYLIVY
-1959 ENGEKA
+1959 ESGEKA
-1965 YAFNSSLAT
+1965 FAFDSSLT
-1974 LDATNNYKELA
+1974 SKLDVAKNYKEFDI
-1985 LTALGIAVDDA
+1985 TSLGILVNEE
-1996 SNSVTFRITKNT
+1996 SKSVIFKIAKNT
-2008 DGTFAILS
+2008 DGSYAIL
-2016 ASNNYIYYSG
+2016 ASNGNYIYHTG
-2026 SKNGLNQTSTKN
+2026 TKN
-2038 TAINNISIDT
+2038 TLSEEKKVNNSKHTITFDAN
-2048 DGYILIT
+2048 GNVILKM
-2055 SSSSTLKFNETSN
+2055 SSADYSVRFNSADSD
-2068 QMRFRYYSSG
+2068 MRFRYYKSG
-2078 QSSISLYKYSTTTSD
+2078 QQSISLYKYSTSTSE
-2093 PSKTH
+2093 PSTSHK
-2098 NINYNLPEGAT
+2098 INYANLPEGTT

-2120 TITLVDPVLPGYTF
+2120 TITLVDPVLAGYTF
-2134 EGWYDN
+2134 DGWFDN

-2154 TTDIILYAKFAKL
+2154 TTDITLYAKFAKI

-2182 IINDNPT
+2182 ITNDNPT

-2203 LTNYAFSGW
+2203 LTNYAFTGW

-2220 KITAIDPSWTAD
+2220 KITAIDHSWTAD

-2244 KETVV
+2244 TETIV
-2249 ATATFSANTNSGKVS
+2249 ATATFSANTNIGKVS

-2304 AEIITDSTMADSIT
+2304 AEIITDSTMVDAIT
-2318 KVVVTVDKVTARS
+2318 KVVVTVDKVTASS

-2352 SLNIMTGENTF
+2352 SLNIKKGENTF
-2363 SCTTPIANCYYKI
+2363 SCTTPMAKRYYKI